1 MMYLMESKYNVAFC
15 ESVEKLYYA
24 LKYRLSREAIIV
36 SSDNWE
42 DLRHLAGI
50 CRQRLCDINID
61 NNNPVPQIAIPNTIS
76 ETMCLQSTAS
86 TVSETMCLQS
96 TENTVSETMCLQ
108 STENTQAL
116 TTANAYSDGGW
127 AISALNGFCTADC
140 DEMLCKLFAS
150 NELQYPMAKWTNDH
164 NSAVIVARN
173 DYVRRFY
180 SRYWYNAEQT
190 FLPQYWLEFFRDPYF
205 EEREQRLPWQSREC
219 YEFQLRRLTMG
230 W

>member
-1 MMYLMESKYNVAFC
+1 MMYLLESKYNAAFC

-50 CRQRLCDINID
+50 YRQRLCDINMD
-61 NNNPVPQIAIPNTIS
+61 NNNPVPQIAIPNT
-76 ETMCLQSTAS
+76 
-86 TVSETMCLQS
+86 VSET
-96 TENTVSETMCLQ
+96 TCLQ

-116 TTANAYSDGGW
+116 TTVNAYSDDEW

-150 NELQYPMAKWTNDH
+150 NELQYPMAQWTNDH

-219 YEFQLRRLTMG
+219 YEFQLKRMTMG